1 MALCKVLVA
10 LVLLVSLSS
19 TVSSHSVPK
28 PPVYVSPAS
37 PPIYSPAPSPIYSP
51 APSPVYAPVPSPV
64 AAPPT
69 PAASPPK
76 YVIEKKFIA
85 VQGVVYCKSCKYTA
99 YNTLNGSYITPW
111 LVHYEFGINC
121 ATVKMV
127 CLTSAKK
134 KTKPVVLTAVT
145 DKKGYFFIPP
155 SKKVSHLGA
164 KMCKVFLVSP
174 PPKKSKSMTP
184 TNMYGG
190 LSGAYLRSTKLSKPL
205 PYVLFTVGPFAYAP
219 PHAKNPQP
227 YIENG

>member
-10 LVLLVSLSS
+10 LVILVSLSS

-28 PPVYVSPAS
+28 PPVYVAPAS
-37 PPIYSPAPSPIYSP
+37 PPVYSPAPSPIYSP

-69 PAASPPK
+69 PVASPPK

-99 YNTLNGSYITPW
+99 YNTLMEATALPG
-111 LVHYEFGINC
+111 

-134 KTKPVVLTAVT
+134 KNKPVVLTAVT

-164 KMCKVFLVSP
+164 QKRCKVFLVS

-190 LSGAYLRSTKLSKPL
+190 LSGAYLRPTKPSKPL
-205 PYVLFTVGPFAYAP
+205 PYALFTVGPFAYAP
-219 PHAKNPQP
+219 PPCKKSTTL
-227 YIENG
+227 Y